1 MFARGDPKIG
11 IDAIR
16 SKVWQPTNRTD
27 FSSSSPRRMS
37 VLVSR
42 FKPYYTRFEPL
53 HGHPID
59 LFMGGYW
66 ISNLKRLAS
75 ASGQSPFLPQFTI
88 SPTSPTAL
96 KPFSIWRAFIYAQAP
111 KMERSWG
118 EVNATISRLPSRAGA
133 RMKIFSPLL
142 LANLAVLSTAS
153 WRLARS
159 LTLHPLEEME

>member
-75 ASGQSPFLPQFTI
+75 ASGQSPFLPQFCIPFI
-88 SPTSPTAL
+88 SPTARV
-96 KPFSIWRAFIYAQAP
+96 KPLSMPHTLASNQAP
-111 KMERSWG
+111 AMERGWG
-118 EVNATISRLPSRAGA
+118 EA
-133 RMKIFSPLL
+133 KHK
-142 LANLAVLSTAS
+142 
-153 WRLARS
+153 
-159 LTLHPLEEME
+159 LHPLEEIG